1 MALFRRHRLCAA
13 VLVPCIAVTGPVPR
27 VQQARAAGL
36 AVREG
41 SASAMATA
49 YAGQTAAGDDAS
61 IVWSNPAAM
70 VMLGTTLSSNLSVI
84 IPNVRFHPGANVFED
99 GTRATGNAGGS
110 ILGTAVA
117 PATYAVFKASPRLR
131 LGFSLSSPYAA
142 RESYDPNWIGRTQA
156 LVASPTDI
164 TLQLAAAYALTEKLS
179 IGGGPYAD
187 YFHIRL
193 TNVSNLG
200 PVLNSFG
207 DTNLATDGH
216 DFGVGYDVGLL
227 YRFDDNN
234 RIGINYHSRDEHNYE
249 IKIKIK
255 PPFGIPTG
263 LGALI
268 AGQSADGTQSVNL
281 PDSLDVGYFHRCN
294 SRLSVMANAEWTH
307 WSLLSNISGYPDT
320 SLPSQSVNF
329 HFRNTVFLAAGADYA
344 PTMVKGLI
352 LHAGV
357 GYDQSPV
364 TDQTRKAQIPDE
376 DRIILAFGL
385 SYPISKSSLITAS
398 YNHLFGLGGAEDGQS
413 FGYTPGS
420 PAQPSG
426 TLTGN
431 YTLRDDSIAVGL
443 STRF

>member
-1 MALFRRHRLCAA
+1 MAN
-13 VLVPCIAVTGPVPR
+13 
-27 VQQARAAGL
+27 
-36 AVREG
+36 
-41 SASAMATA
+41 A
-49 YAGQTAAGDDAS
+49 YAGQTASADDAS
-61 IVWSNPAAM
+61 VVWSNPAGM
-70 VMLGTTLSSNLSVI
+70 VMLGTTLSSNLSVV
-84 IPNVRFHPGANVFED
+84 IPNVRFKPGANVFED

-110 ILGTAVA
+110 ILGTAA
-117 PATYAVFKASPRLR
+117 TPATYAVFEAGPRLR
-131 LGFSLSSPYAA
+131 LGLSLSSPYAA

-164 TLQLAAAYALTEKLS
+164 AVQLAAAYALTDKLS

-193 TNVSNLG
+193 TNTSNLG

-227 YRFDDNN
+227 YRFDADN
-234 RIGINYHSRDEHNYE
+234 RVGINYHSRDEHNYE

-255 PPFGIPTG
+255 PPFGIPPV

-281 PDSLDVGYFHRCN
+281 PDSLDVGYFHRC
-294 SRLSVMANAEWTH
+294 SSEWSLMANAEWTH

-320 SLPSQSVNF
+320 SLPPQSVNF
-329 HFRNTVFLAAGADYA
+329 HFRNTVFLAAGANYA
-344 PTMVKGLI
+344 PAAVAGLN

-376 DRIILAFGL
+376 DRVIVAFGA
-385 SYPISKSSLITAS
+385 SYPVTRSTVFTVA
-398 YNHLFGLGGAEDGQS
+398 YNHLFGLGGRIEGES
-413 FGYTPGS
+413 FGYVPGS

-426 TLTGN
+426 ILSGR
-431 YTLRDDSIAVGL
+431 YTLADDSVALEL
-443 STRF
+443 SSRF